1 MIKISTLISTPLV
14 IAMLAINS
22 FATYSSLE
30 FIGFSKDG
38 RYLAFENSYPGGDG
52 GGGSLTAYFVDTA
65 KNSYA
70 MAPIVLP
77 NDDDNKPARYKAATR
92 IYDQRLAAGMRRFG
106 IVRGNNGTLAVAHLL
121 TDWSNVQPIED
132 KRSFY
137 EAGVEKEV
145 AVKDY
150 KGAVVRRDTSSVE
163 KVIFNTQY
171 DSYLQNTYEYYELT
185 LTATPVAGEK
195 KEPGSNYRMELA
207 LEDKTIHPYPRLRF
221 LQKDGPALPKERSFA
236 YGYRIESVYLYKGKI
251 AVFINVFGQGFEET
265 DMNYMVVTGE
275 LDAS

>member
-1 MIKISTLISTPLV
+1 MKKILALISTPMV
-14 IAMLAINS
+14 IAMMAVHS
-22 FATYSSLE
+22 VASYSSLE
-30 FIGFSKDG
+30 FLGFSKDG
-38 RYLAFENSYPGGDG
+38 RYLAFENSYGGGDG

-70 MAPIVLP
+70 MVPIVLP
-77 NDDDNKPARYKAATR
+77 DDDDNKPAKYKAASR
-92 IYDQRLAAGMRRFG
+92 IYDQRLSAGIRRFG
-106 IVRGNNGTLAVAHLL
+106 IVRGNTGTLAVAHLL
-121 TDWSNVQPIED
+121 TDWSNVQPVED

-145 AVKDY
+145 AVKNY
-150 KGAVVRRDTSSVE
+150 QGALVRRDKSSVE

-171 DSYLQNTYEYYELT
+171 DPYLQNTYEYYELT
-185 LTATPVAGEK
+185 LTATPVAGAKE
-195 KEPGSNYRMELA
+195 EPGSNYRMELT
-207 LEDKTIHPYPRLRF
+207 LEDKINHPYRGLRF

-236 YGYRIESVYLYKGKI
+236 YGYRIESVYLYRGKI